1 MKLKLTLTLAALL
14 CFAGYSPAQTITNAT
29 KLDDIIGELGGM
41 TNFAVEP
48 YATYAPKA
56 PEKWGG
62 GVLLA
67 YDVNPQDSLQVGIA
81 LGLDWLGSFS
91 LVSGNVSLSA
101 PFHPMPSTL
110 KTLTISPFVLVG
122 IATPYSGDGHFNGTA
137 ATVEDIG
144 AYLRFG
150 HAFGG
155 QFNIGACYGQWTGV
169 GPYDVKRYHMFAGW
183 QHGF

>member
-155 QFNIGACYGQWTGV
+155 QFNIGAWYGQWTGV
-169 GPYDVKRYHMFAGW
+169 WPYDVKRYHMFAGW